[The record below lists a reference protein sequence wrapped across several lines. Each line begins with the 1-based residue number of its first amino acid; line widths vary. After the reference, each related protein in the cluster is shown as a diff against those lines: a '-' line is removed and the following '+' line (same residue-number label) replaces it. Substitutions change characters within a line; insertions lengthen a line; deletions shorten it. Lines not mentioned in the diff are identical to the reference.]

1 MSRANRESL
10 HPNEIERLAGATLD
24 LEAKLNCLLDPRHEL
39 I

>member
-1 MSRANRESL
+1 MSRANRDSL
-10 HPNEIERLAGATLD
+10 HSNEIELLAGAALN